1 MHPAT
6 RINEFPNEHLTVSF
20 GKLFC
25 SVCRETLAVKK
36 STVLYHVKSSKHL
49 VSKEKLKSQRARQ
62 ESITVSLKKYDSSG
76 RHESDTIGDAHRVY
90 RIKVLMSFMRAGV
103 PFSKLKYFRDILEEN
118 SMRLTDPSHMLQ
130 LVPFVLE
137 QEKSLKEEIKGK
149 YLSIIFD
156 GTSRLGEVLAIV
168 IRYVDQWNVHQRLVQ
183 LEFLAK
189 SMTGEEVAR
198 QLIST
203 LSVTYGIESS
213 FILAAMRDG
222 ASVNGVAMDVVKIIY
237 NGCAMFFPYLRPCW
251 RQIQNTSSC

>member
-1 MHPAT
+1 M
-6 RINEFPNEHLTVSF
+6 
-20 GKLFC
+20 
-25 SVCRETLAVKK
+25 
-36 STVLYHVKSSKHL
+36 
-49 VSKEKLKSQRARQ
+49 
-62 ESITVSLKKYDSSG
+62 SLKKYDSSG

-103 PFSKLKYFRDILEEN
+103 PISKLKYFRDILEEN

-137 QEKSLKEEIKGK
+137 QEKSLIKEEIKGK

-168 IRYVDQWNVHQRLVQ
+168 IRYVDQWNVHQHLVR

-222 ASVNGVAMDVVKIIY
+222 ASVNGVAMDVVKNIYPKII
-237 NGCAMFFPYLRPCW
+237 RV
-251 RQIQNTSSC
+251 